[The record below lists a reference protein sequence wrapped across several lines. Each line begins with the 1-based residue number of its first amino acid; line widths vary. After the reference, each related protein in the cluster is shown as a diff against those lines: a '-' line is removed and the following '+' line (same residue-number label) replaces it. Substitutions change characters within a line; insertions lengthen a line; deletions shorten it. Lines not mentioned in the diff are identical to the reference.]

1 MATVKQLYIN
11 AGTLLRTDRKIY
23 GMVRENIERLVMK
36 EEKYK
41 WNEEATQEFIDRVF
55 LMEV

>member
-1 MATVKQLYIN
+1 MTTIKQLYIN
-11 AGTLLRTDRKIY
+11 AGTLLRTDKVY

-41 WNEEATQEFIDRVF
+41 WNEEATKEVIDRIF
-55 LMEV
+55 LNEK